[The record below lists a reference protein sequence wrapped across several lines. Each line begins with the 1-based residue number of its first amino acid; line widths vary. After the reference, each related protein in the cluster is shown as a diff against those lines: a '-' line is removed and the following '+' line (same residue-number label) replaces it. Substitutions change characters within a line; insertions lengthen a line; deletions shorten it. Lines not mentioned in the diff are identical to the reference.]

1 MLAMKRFLGEFLGSA
16 FLLAAVVGS
25 GIMGDRLSGG
35 NAAITLLANS
45 LATGSALT
53 VLILMFGP
61 LSGAHF
67 NPVVT
72 LSSAALGSSRWSDV
86 PLYLTAQI
94 GGALLGVFAANIM
107 FGEPIL
113 TLSHR
118 AREGFGHLLGEFLAT
133 LGLVLMIHLIS
144 KSRPTVVAF
153 AVGGYIMAAYWFTSS
168 TSFANPAVTLARS
181 LTDTFTGI
189 RPMDVPGFIAS
200 ECLGAAAAT
209 LTFRFF
215 CSSPP
220 L

>member
-1 MLAMKRFLGEFLGSA
+1 
-16 FLLAAVVGS
+16 
-25 GIMGDRLSGG
+25 
-35 NAAITLLANS
+35 
-45 LATGSALT
+45 
-53 VLILMFGP
+53 
-61 LSGAHF
+61 
-67 NPVVT
+67 
-72 LSSAALGSSRWSDV
+72 
-86 PLYLTAQI
+86 
-94 GGALLGVFAANIM
+94 M

-113 TLSHR
+113 TLSHH
-118 AREGFGHLLGEFLAT
+118 AREGFGQLLGEFLAT